1 MSAFEIPE
9 AERVDPQSLI
19 ELRARNQTYLETQY
33 SRQVAELR
41 ANVTRRL
48 IGHSALHGKIGWAI
62 YQEQPPQQSG
72 VLVDDCSTET
82 LVMVLIADEEE
93 QVGSHIRIVT
103 NTEYRH
109 NAATA
114 YLTEDVTVDS
124 EDDAQMFIDTV
135 FIDESANILPS
146 REPQLDTLS
155 PLFFVKD
162 GEIKF
167 TNMRSFTPSL
177 PVTCAIGD
185 GTTMREATVLP
196 FGTYENYEDK
206 VAALEKARDIFRA
219 TERAELVAR
228 YTP

>member
-1 MSAFEIPE
+1 M
-9 AERVDPQSLI
+9 
-19 ELRARNQTYLETQY
+19 
-33 SRQVAELR
+33 
-41 ANVTRRL
+41 
-48 IGHSALHGKIGWAI
+48 
-62 YQEQPPQQSG
+62 
-72 VLVDDCSTET
+72 T
-82 LVMVLIADEEE
+82 LAADREE
-93 QVGSHIRIVT
+93 QSNPRIRVVT
-103 NTEYRH
+103 NTEYRL
-109 NAATA
+109 ADATA
-114 YLTEDVTVDS
+114 YFTEDVAVDS
-124 EDDAQMFIDTV
+124 ENDAQMFIDTV

-146 REPQLDTLS
+146 REPQFDTLS